1 MKPRLRRVISGGLL
15 VAAITLWPAALFA
28 QDSLSAARELYASA
42 AYEDAL
48 AVLSR
53 LNAAGMRPDD
63 GRTADQYRALCL
75 LALGKTAEA
84 SQAIEAV
91 VAGQPL
97 YRPSE
102 GEVSPRVRAAFSDVR
117 QRVLPGLVQQ
127 RYAQYKM
134 AFDRRDYQT
143 ASVGFNE
150 LLALYADPDM
160 ALAGSRPPLSD
171 LRVLIGG
178 FYELSLQASA
188 PASAPEVPR
197 AGSVSASA
205 AFTRTPAAP
214 IVQEPQKLYSSTDS
228 DVVPPVVLRQQLPS
242 YPGQVNRPMVGAVEV
257 VIDENGYVIQAMM
270 RASVVP
276 TYDRQV
282 LGAAQNWR
290 YKPATLNGTPVKFR
304 KVVQVAVTPP
314 Q

>member
-1 MKPRLRRVISGGLL
+1 MKQHPRRLIGGGLL
-15 VAAITLWPAALFA
+15 AAAIVVWPAALFA

-63 GRTADQYRALCL
+63 GRTAEQYRALCL

-84 SQAIEAV
+84 SQAIETV

-97 YRPSE
+97 YRPSD

-127 RYAQYKM
+127 RYGVYKA
-134 AFDRRDYQT
+134 AFDRKDYQT
-143 ASVGFNE
+143 ASTGFNE
-150 LLALYADPDM
+150 LLALYGDPDL
-160 ALAGSRPPLSD
+160 ALASGRPPLSD

-178 FYELSLQASA
+178 FYELSLQALA
-188 PASAPEVPR
+188 PPAMPEPTTR
-197 AGSVSASA
+197 VSTQL
-205 AFTRTPAAP
+205 TRTPAAP
-214 IVQEPQKLYSSTDS
+214 IVQEPRLYSSS
-228 DVVPPVVLRQQLPS
+228 DEGVVAPVALRQLLPS
-242 YPGQVNRPMVGAVEV
+242 YPGQVTRPMVGAVEV
-257 VIDENGYVIQAMM
+257 VIDEKGYVVQATM

-276 TYDRQV
+276 SYDRQV
-282 LGAAQNWR
+282 VAAAQNWR
-290 YKPATLNGTPVKFR
+290 YRPAMVNGTPVKFR
-304 KVVQVAVTPP
+304 KMVQVAVTP
-314 Q
+314 QQ

>member
-1 MKPRLRRVISGGLL
+1 MKQHPRRVIGYGLL
-15 VAAITLWPAALFA
+15 AATILLLPAGLFA

-53 LNAAGMRPDD
+53 LNAAGLRPDD

-97 YRPSE
+97 YRPTE

-127 RYAQYKM
+127 RYALYKT
-134 AFDRRDYQT
+134 AFDRKDYQT
-143 ASVGFNE
+143 ASAGFNE
-150 LLALYADPDM
+150 LLALYADPD
-160 ALAGSRPPLSD
+160 LAGASGKPPLSD

-178 FYELSLQASA
+178 FYELSLQATA
-188 PASAPEVPR
+188 PPAAPEPPR
-197 AGSVSASA
+197 ATA
-205 AFTRTPAAP
+205 ALTRTPAAP
-214 IVQEPQKLYSSTDS
+214 IVQEPQKLYSTS
-228 DVVPPVVLRQQLPS
+228 DDGVVPPVVLRQQLPS

-257 VIDENGYVIQAMM
+257 VIDENGYVVQATM

-276 TYDRQV
+276 SYDRQV
-282 LGAAQNWR
+282 VNAAQNWR
-290 YKPATLNGTPVKFR
+290 YKPATLNGAPVKFR
-304 KVVQVAVTPP
+304 KMVQVAVTPP

>member
-1 MKPRLRRVISGGLL
+1 MKPRARRVISGGLL
-15 VAAITLWPAALFA
+15 SAAITLWPAALFA

-160 ALAGSRPPLSD
+160 ALAGARPPLSD

-188 PASAPEVPR
+188 PAPAPEAAR
-197 AGSVSASA
+197 TASASA
-205 AFTRTPAAP
+205 GFTRTPAAP
-214 IVQEPQKLYSSTDS
+214 IVQEPQKLYSSADS

-242 YPGQVNRPMVGAVEV
+242 YPGQVKQPMVGAVEV

-276 TYDRQV
+276 AYDRQV

>member
-1 MKPRLRRVISGGLL
+1 MKPHPRRVVSGGLL
-15 VAAITLWPAALFA
+15 AAAILLWPVALFA

-53 LNAAGMRPDD
+53 LNATGLRPDD

-102 GEVSPRVRAAFSDVR
+102 GDVSPRVRAAFSDVR
-117 QRVLPGLVQQ
+117 RRVLPGLVQQ
-127 RYAQYKM
+127 RYALYKV
-134 AFDRRDYQT
+134 AFDRKDYQT
-143 ASVGFNE
+143 ASAGFNE
-150 LLALYADPDM
+150 LLALYADPD
-160 ALAGSRPPLSD
+160 LANAAGRPPLAD
-171 LRVLIGG
+171 LRVLVGG
-178 FYELSLQASA
+178 FYELSLQAIA
-188 PASAPEVPR
+188 PPPAPEPPPVR
-197 AGSVSASA
+197 ASVAPLPQA
-205 AFTRTPAAP
+205 PEPA
-214 IVQEPQKLYSSTDS
+214 KFYSSADG
-228 DVVPPVVLRQQLPS
+228 DVVPPVTLRQQLPPF
-242 YPGQVNRPMVGAVEV
+242 PGQVNRPMVGALEV
-257 VIDENGYVIQAMM
+257 VIDESGNVVQATM
-270 RASVVP
+270 RGAVAP

-282 LGAAQNWR
+282 VQAAQNWR
-290 YKPATLNGTPVKFR
+290 YKPATVNGVPVKFR
-304 KVVQVAVTPP
+304 KMVQVVITP

>member
-1 MKPRLRRVISGGLL
+1 MKQHPRRVIGGGLL
-15 VAAITLWPAALFA
+15 AALIVAWPGALFA
-28 QDSLSAARELYASA
+28 QDSLSAARDLYASA

-63 GRTADQYRALCL
+63 GRTAEQYRALCL

-127 RYAQYKM
+127 RYATYKT
-134 AFDRRDYQT
+134 AFDRKDYQT
-143 ASVGFNE
+143 ASAGFNE
-150 LLALYADPDM
+150 LLALYADPD
-160 ALAGSRPPLSD
+160 LAIAGGRPPLSD

-178 FYELSLQASA
+178 FYELSLQAIA
-188 PASAPEVPR
+188 PPPVAEPAPKT
-197 AGSVSASA
+197 A
-205 AFTRTPAAP
+205 ALTRTPAAP
-214 IVQEPQKLYSSTDS
+214 IVQEPVRRLYSSADEG
-228 DVVPPVVLRQQLPS
+228 VVPPVALRQQLPS
-242 YPGQVNRPMVGAVEV
+242 YPGQVTRPLVGAIEV
-257 VIDENGYVIQAMM
+257 VIDEKGFVVQATM
-270 RASVVP
+270 RASVLP
-276 TYDRQV
+276 SYDRQV
-282 LGAAQNWR
+282 VSAAQTWR
-290 YKPATLNGTPVKFR
+290 YRPAMVNGTPVKFR
-304 KVVQVAVTPP
+304 KMVQVAVTP
-314 Q
+314 QQ

>member
-1 MKPRLRRVISGGLL
+1 MKQHPRRVIGGGLL
-15 VAAITLWPAALFA
+15 AAAILLWPAALLA

-53 LNAAGMRPDD
+53 LNAAGLRPDD

-75 LALGKTAEA
+75 LALGKNAEA
-84 SQAIEAV
+84 AQAIEAV

-127 RYAQYKM
+127 RYALYKT
-134 AFDRRDYQT
+134 AFDRKDYQT
-143 ASVGFNE
+143 SSAGFNE

-160 ALAGSRPPLSD
+160 ALAGSKPPLAD

-178 FYELSLQASA
+178 FYDLSLQALA
-188 PASAPEVPR
+188 PAPAPEPAR
-197 AGSVSASA
+197 ANASL
-205 AFTRTPAAP
+205 TRTPAAP
-214 IVQEPQKLYSSTDS
+214 IVQEPQRLYSSTD
-228 DVVPPVVLRQQLPS
+228 DGVVPPVTLRQQLPS
-242 YPGQVNRPMVGAVEV
+242 FPGQVTRPMVGAVEV
-257 VIDENGYVIQAMM
+257 VIDENGYVVQATM

-276 TYDRQV
+276 NYDRQV
-282 LGAAQNWR
+282 VNAAQNWR
-290 YKPATLNGTPVKFR
+290 YKPATLNGAPVKYR
-304 KVVQVAVTPP
+304 KMVQVAVTP

>member
-1 MKPRLRRVISGGLL
+1 MKQHPRRLISGGLFA
-15 VAAITLWPAALFA
+15 VSIVLWPVALFA
-28 QDSLSAARELYASA
+28 QDSLSAARDLYASA

-53 LNAAGMRPDD
+53 LNVAGLRPDD

-97 YRPSE
+97 YRPSQ

-127 RYAQYKM
+127 RYAQYKV
-134 AFDRRDYQT
+134 AFDRKDYQT
-143 ASVGFNE
+143 SSAGFNE
-150 LLALYADPDM
+150 LLALYADPD
-160 ALAGSRPPLSD
+160 LATAAGRPPLAD

-178 FYELSLQASA
+178 FYELSLQALA
-188 PASAPEVPR
+188 PPPQAPEPAAQAR
-197 AGSVSASA
+197 GGFASA
-205 AFTRTPAAP
+205 APQAP
-214 IVQEPQKLYSSTDS
+214 EPPRYYSSGEGN
-228 DVVPPVVLRQQLPS
+228 VVPPTPLRQQVPP
-242 YPGQVNRPMVGAVEV
+242 YPGTVTRPMVGAIEV
-257 VIDENGYVIQAMM
+257 LIDENGMVVAANM
-270 RASVVP
+270 RAPVSP
-276 TYDRQV
+276 NYDRQV
-282 LGAAQNWR
+282 VNAAQNWR
-290 YKPATLNGTPVKFR
+290 YKPATINGAPVKFR
-304 KVVQVAVTPP
+304 KLIQVAITP

>member
-1 MKPRLRRVISGGLL
+1 MKPRARRVISGGLL
-15 VAAITLWPAALFA
+15 AAAITLWPAALFA

-188 PASAPEVPR
+188 PAPAPEVPR
-197 AGSVSASA
+197 TASASS
-205 AFTRTPAAP
+205 AFTRTPSAP
-214 IVQEPQKLYSSTDS
+214 IVQEPQKLYSSADN

-242 YPGQVNRPMVGAVEV
+242 YPGQVKQPMVGAVEV

-270 RASVVP
+270 RASVVA

>member
-1 MKPRLRRVISGGLL
+1 
-15 VAAITLWPAALFA
+15 
-28 QDSLSAARELYASA
+28 
-42 AYEDAL
+42 
-48 AVLSR
+48 
-53 LNAAGMRPDD
+53 
-63 GRTADQYRALCL
+63 
-75 LALGKTAEA
+75 
-84 SQAIEAV
+84 
-91 VAGQPL
+91 
-97 YRPSE
+97 
-102 GEVSPRVRAAFSDVR
+102 
-117 QRVLPGLVQQ
+117 
-127 RYAQYKM
+127 
-134 AFDRRDYQT
+134 
-143 ASVGFNE
+143 
-150 LLALYADPDM
+150 M

-188 PASAPEVPR
+188 PAPAPEPPAR
-197 AGSVSASA
+197 ATASA
-205 AFTRTPAAP
+205 FRGTPAPVAP
-214 IVQEPQKLYSSTDS
+214 VIQEPQKLYSSTDS

-270 RASVVP
+270 RASVVA

>member
-1 MKPRLRRVISGGLL
+1 MKEHPRRPISGGLL
-15 VAAITLWPAALFA
+15 LAAILLWPVALFA

-53 LNAAGMRPDD
+53 LNAAGLRPDD

-102 GEVSPRVRAAFSDVR
+102 GDVSPRVRGAFSDVR
-117 QRVLPGLVQQ
+117 RRVLPGLVQQ
-127 RYAQYKM
+127 RYAQYKA
-134 AFDRRDYQT
+134 AFDRKDYQT
-143 ASVGFNE
+143 ASAGFNE
-150 LLALYADPDM
+150 LLALYADPD
-160 ALAGSRPPLSD
+160 LANAAGRPPLSD

-178 FYELSLQASA
+178 FYELSLQATAPPPAPEPAPVRASVVPA
-188 PASAPEVPR
+188 PALQAPEPLK
-197 AGSVSASA
+197 
-205 AFTRTPAAP
+205 F
-214 IVQEPQKLYSSTDS
+214 YSSADG
-228 DVVPPVVLRQQLPS
+228 DVVPPVTLRQQLPP
-242 YPGQVNRPMVGAVEV
+242 YPGQVKQPIVGALEV
-257 VIDENGYVIQAMM
+257 VIDESGNVVQAAM
-270 RASVVP
+270 RGAVTP

-282 LGAAQNWR
+282 VQATQNWR
-290 YKPATLNGTPVKFR
+290 YKPATVNGVPVKFR
-304 KVVQVAVTPP
+304 KMVQVVITP

>member
-1 MKPRLRRVISGGLL
+1 MTPHPRRIISGGVLA
-15 VAAITLWPAALFA
+15 AAILLWPVALFA

-53 LNAAGMRPDD
+53 LNAAGLRPDD

-102 GEVSPRVRAAFSDVR
+102 GDVSPRVRTAFSDVR
-117 QRVLPGLVQQ
+117 RRVLPGLVQQ
-127 RYAQYKM
+127 RYAQYKV
-134 AFDRRDYQT
+134 AFDRKDYQT
-143 ASVGFNE
+143 ASAGFNE
-150 LLALYADPDM
+150 LLALYADPD
-160 ALAGSRPPLSD
+160 LANAAGRPPLAD

-178 FYELSLQASA
+178 FYELSLQAIA
-188 PASAPEVPR
+188 PPPAPEPPPVRASVAPVPQ
-197 AGSVSASA
+197 V
-205 AFTRTPAAP
+205 P
-214 IVQEPQKLYSSTDS
+214 EPVKFYSSADG
-228 DVVPPVVLRQQLPS
+228 DVVPPVTLRQQLPP
-242 YPGQVNRPMVGAVEV
+242 YPGQVNRPLVGALEV
-257 VIDENGYVIQAMM
+257 VIDESGNVVQATM
-270 RASVVP
+270 RGAVAP

-282 LGAAQNWR
+282 VQAAQNWR
-290 YKPATLNGTPVKFR
+290 YKPATINGVPVKFR
-304 KVVQVAVTPP
+304 KMVQVVITP
-314 Q
+314 QQ

>member
-1 MKPRLRRVISGGLL
+1 MKQHPRRLISGGLFA
-15 VAAITLWPAALFA
+15 VSIVLWPVALFA

-53 LNAAGMRPDD
+53 LNVAGLRPDD

-127 RYAQYKM
+127 RYAQYKV
-134 AFDRRDYQT
+134 AFDRKDYQT
-143 ASVGFNE
+143 SSAGFNE
-150 LLALYADPDM
+150 LLALYADPD
-160 ALAGSRPPLSD
+160 LATAAGRPPLAD

-178 FYELSLQASA
+178 FYELSLQSLAPPPAPEPAATARAFASA
-188 PASAPEVPR
+188 SQQMPEPPR
-197 AGSVSASA
+197 Y
-205 AFTRTPAAP
+205 
-214 IVQEPQKLYSSTDS
+214 YSPGEGN
-228 DVVPPVVLRQQLPS
+228 VVPPTPLRQQVPP
-242 YPGQVNRPMVGAVEV
+242 YPGTVTRPMVGAIEV
-257 VIDENGYVIQAMM
+257 LIDENGMVVAANM
-270 RASVVP
+270 RAPVSP
-276 TYDRQV
+276 SYDRQV
-282 LGAAQNWR
+282 VNAAQNWR
-290 YKPATLNGTPVKFR
+290 YRPATVNGVPVKFR
-304 KVVQVAVTPP
+304 KLIQVAITP

>member
-1 MKPRLRRVISGGLL
+1 MKLRPRRVISGGLL
-15 VAAITLWPAALFA
+15 AAAITLWPAALFA

-84 SQAIEAV
+84 AQAIEAV

-102 GEVSPRVRAAFSDVR
+102 GDVSPRVRAAFSDVR

-127 RYAQYKM
+127 RYALYKM
-134 AFDRRDYQT
+134 AFDRKDYQT
-143 ASVGFNE
+143 ASTGFNE
-150 LLALYADPDM
+150 LLALYTDPDM

-188 PASAPEVPR
+188 PASAPEPAAR
-197 AGSVSASA
+197 ATASA
-205 AFTRTPAAP
+205 FRGTPAP
-214 IVQEPQKLYSSTDS
+214 SIIQEPQKLYSSTDS

-242 YPGQVNRPMVGAVEV
+242 YPGQVKQPLIGAVEV
-257 VIDENGYVIQAMM
+257 VIDENGYVIQASM
-270 RASVVP
+270 RASVLP

-282 LGAAQNWR
+282 VGAAQNWR

-304 KVVQVAVTPP
+304 KVVQVAVTPS

>member
-1 MKPRLRRVISGGLL
+1 LL
-15 VAAITLWPAALFA
+15 AAAILLWPVALFA

-53 LNAAGMRPDD
+53 LNAAGLRPDD

-102 GEVSPRVRAAFSDVR
+102 GDVSPRVRAAFSDVR
-117 QRVLPGLVQQ
+117 RRVLPGLVQQ
-127 RYAQYKM
+127 RYAQYKV
-134 AFDRRDYQT
+134 AFDRKDYQT
-143 ASVGFNE
+143 ASAGFNE
-150 LLALYADPDM
+150 LLALYADPD
-160 ALAGSRPPLSD
+160 LANAAGRPPLAD

-178 FYELSLQASA
+178 FYELSLQAIAPPPAPEPAPVRASVA
-188 PASAPEVPR
+188 PAPLAPE
-197 AGSVSASA
+197 
-205 AFTRTPAAP
+205 PA
-214 IVQEPQKLYSSTDS
+214 KFYSSADG
-228 DVVPPVVLRQQLPS
+228 DVVPPVTLRQQLPP
-242 YPGQVNRPMVGAVEV
+242 YPGQVNRPMVGALEV
-257 VIDENGYVIQAMM
+257 VIDESGNVVQATM
-270 RASVVP
+270 RGAVAP

-282 LGAAQNWR
+282 VQAAQNWR
-290 YKPATLNGTPVKFR
+290 YKPATINGVPVKFR
-304 KVVQVAVTPP
+304 KMVQVVITP

>member
-1 MKPRLRRVISGGLL
+1 MKPRARRVISGGLL
-15 VAAITLWPAALFA
+15 SAAITLWPAALFA

-160 ALAGSRPPLSD
+160 ALAGARPPLSD

-188 PASAPEVPR
+188 PAPAPEVPR
-197 AGSVSASA
+197 AASASS
-205 AFTRTPAAP
+205 AFTRTPSAP
-214 IVQEPQKLYSSTDS
+214 ILQEPQKLYSSADS

-242 YPGQVNRPMVGAVEV
+242 YPGQVKQPMVGAVEV
-257 VIDENGYVIQAMM
+257 VIDENGFVIQAMM
-270 RASVVP
+270 RASVVA

-290 YKPATLNGTPVKFR
+290 YKPATLNGAPVKFR
-304 KVVQVAVTPP
+304 KMVQVAVTPP

>member
-1 MKPRLRRVISGGLL
+1 MKEHPRRPISGGLL
-15 VAAITLWPAALFA
+15 LAAILLWPVALFA

-53 LNAAGMRPDD
+53 LNAAGLRPDD

-102 GEVSPRVRAAFSDVR
+102 GDVSPRVRGAFSDVR
-117 QRVLPGLVQQ
+117 RRVLPGLVQQ
-127 RYAQYKM
+127 RYAQYKA
-134 AFDRRDYQT
+134 AFDRKDYQT
-143 ASVGFNE
+143 ASAGFNE
-150 LLALYADPDM
+150 LLALYADPD
-160 ALAGSRPPLSD
+160 LANAAGRPPLSD

-178 FYELSLQASA
+178 FYELSLQATAPPPAPDPAPVRASVVPA
-188 PASAPEVPR
+188 PALQAPEPLK
-197 AGSVSASA
+197 
-205 AFTRTPAAP
+205 F
-214 IVQEPQKLYSSTDS
+214 YSSADG
-228 DVVPPVVLRQQLPS
+228 DVVPPVTLRQQLPP
-242 YPGQVNRPMVGAVEV
+242 YPGQVRQPMVGALEV
-257 VIDENGYVIQAMM
+257 VIDESGNVVQAAM
-270 RASVVP
+270 RGAVTP

-282 LGAAQNWR
+282 VQATQNWR
-290 YKPATLNGTPVKFR
+290 YKPATVNGVPVKFR
-304 KVVQVAVTPP
+304 KMVQVVITP

>member
-1 MKPRLRRVISGGLL
+1 MKQHPRRIISGGLL
-15 VAAITLWPAALFA
+15 AVAIVVWPVALFA
-28 QDSLSAARELYASA
+28 QDSLTAARDLYASA

-53 LNAAGMRPDD
+53 LNAAGLRPDD

-127 RYAQYKM
+127 RYAQYKV
-134 AFDRRDYQT
+134 AFDRKDYQT
-143 ASVGFNE
+143 ASAGFNE
-150 LLALYADPDM
+150 LLALYADPD
-160 ALAGSRPPLSD
+160 LANAAGRPPLAD

-188 PASAPEVPR
+188 PAPALEPQP
-197 AGSVSASA
+197 A
-205 AFTRTPAAP
+205 RTAQARPFVAAP
-214 IVQEPQKLYSSTDS
+214 QMPEPPKLYTSADGN
-228 DVVPPVVLRQQLPS
+228 VVPPVVLRQQVPP
-242 YPGQVNRPMVGAVEV
+242 YPGTVTRPMVGAIEV
-257 VIDENGYVIQAMM
+257 VIDENGNVIAANM
-270 RASVVP
+270 RGPVSPAF
-276 TYDRQV
+276 DRQV
-282 LGAAQNWR
+282 VTAAQNWR
-290 YKPATLNGTPVKFR
+290 YKPATINGVPVKFR
-304 KVVQVAVTPP
+304 KLIQVAITP

>member
-1 MKPRLRRVISGGLL
+1 MKHHPRRVVGGGFLA
-15 VAAITLWPAALFA
+15 AAIVLSPVALFA

-84 SQAIEAV
+84 AQAIEAV

-102 GEVSPRVRAAFSDVR
+102 GDVSPRVRAAFSDVR

-127 RYAQYKM
+127 RYALYKT
-134 AFDRRDYQT
+134 AFDRRDYQA
-143 ASVGFNE
+143 ASAGFNE

-160 ALAGSRPPLSD
+160 SNAGAKPPLSD

-178 FYELSLQASA
+178 FYELSLQALA
-188 PASAPEVPR
+188 PPPAPEP
-197 AGSVSASA
+197 AKA
-205 AFTRTPAAP
+205 AAALTRTPSAP
-214 IVQEPQKLYSSTDS
+214 IVQEPQKLYSTAD
-228 DVVPPVVLRQQLPS
+228 DGVVPPVILRQQLPS
-242 YPGQVNRPMVGAVEV
+242 YPGQVTRPMVGAVEV
-257 VIDENGYVIQAMM
+257 VIDENGYVVQATM

-276 TYDRQV
+276 SYDRQV
-282 LGAAQNWR
+282 VNAAQNWR
-290 YKPATLNGTPVKFR
+290 YKPATLNGAPVKFR
-304 KVVQVAVTPP
+304 KMVQVAVTP

>member
-1 MKPRLRRVISGGLL
+1 MKHYPRRVISWGFLAAAVVL
-15 VAAITLWPAALFA
+15 SPVAVFA

-53 LNAAGMRPDD
+53 LNAAGLRPDD

-75 LALGKTAEA
+75 LALGKNAEA
-84 SQAIEAV
+84 QQAIEAV
-91 VAGQPL
+91 VWGQPL

-102 GEVSPRVRAAFSDVR
+102 GEVSPRVRTAFSEVR

-127 RYAQYKM
+127 KYAQYKV
-134 AFDRRDYQT
+134 AFDRKDYQS
-143 ASVGFNE
+143 ASTGFNE
-150 LLALYADPDM
+150 LLTLYADPD
-160 ALAGSRPPLSD
+160 LANAAGKSPLSD

-188 PASAPEVPR
+188 PAPALPDPAPV
-197 AGSVSASA
+197 
-205 AFTRTPAAP
+205 RTAAAP
-214 IVQEPQKLYSSTDS
+214 SPARAAAAPQVPADLPKLYSSADS
-228 DVVPPVVLRQQLPS
+228 NIVPPVTLRQQLPS
-242 YPGQVNRPMVGAVEV
+242 FPGQVNRPMVGAVEV
-257 VIDENGYVIQAMM
+257 VIDESGNVVQATM
-270 RASVVP
+270 RAGVNP

-282 LGAAQNWR
+282 VSAAQNWR
-290 YKPATLNGTPVKFR
+290 YRPATINGAPVKYR
-304 KVVQVAVTPP
+304 KLVQVVVSP